1 MWPFKKDKFKNLK
14 REDVVDAICELEK
27 QEASIEKSIEE
38 MAKQIEA
45 LMQKGKMEKTH
56 DLKVFYVKKISH
68 LQEEKAEAINRAV
81 YLLYNTRLLN
91 KLKNAIDDNSFY
103 ANTGKISLSNLLAD
117 QQGLAKFLNKALNTK
132 VMADDILTNADDT
145 FNEVKELYTENER
158 IYGVNSTDDELL
170 AILEAGETDEKE
182 VVEAQSETKKETA
195 TDTEE

>member
-1 MWPFKKDKFKNLK
+1 MWPFKKDKFKTLK

-27 QEASIEKSIEE
+27 QENDIEKSIEN
-38 MAKQIEA
+38 MAKQIDE
-45 LMQKGKMEKTH
+45 LMKKGKAEKTH
-56 DLKVFYVKKISH
+56 DLKVFYVKKIAH
-68 LQEEKAEAINRAV
+68 IQEEKAEAINRAV

-132 VMADDILTNADDT
+132 VMAEDILTNADDT
-145 FNEVKELYTENER
+145 FNEVKDLYTENER

-170 AILEAGETDEKE
+170 AILEAGADEAEVAETET
-182 VVEAQSETKKETA
+182 ETKKETA

>member
-27 QEASIEKSIEE
+27 QEADIEKSIEE
-38 MAKQIEA
+38 MAKQIDA

-132 VMADDILTNADDT
+132 VMAEDILTSADDT

-170 AILEAGETDEKE
+170 AILEAGATDEKE
-182 VVEAQSETKKETA
+182 VVEAQTETKKETA

>member
-27 QEASIEKSIEE
+27 QEADIEKSIEE
-38 MAKQIEA
+38 MAKQIDA

-103 ANTGKISLSNLLAD
+103 ANTGKISLSNLLSD

-132 VMADDILTNADDT
+132 VMAEDILTSADDT

-170 AILEAGETDEKE
+170 AILEAGATDEKE
-182 VVEAQSETKKETA
+182 VVEAQTETKKETA

>member
-1 MWPFKKDKFKNLK
+1 
-14 REDVVDAICELEK
+14 
-27 QEASIEKSIEE
+27 
-38 MAKQIEA
+38 MAKQIDA

-117 QQGLAKFLNKALNTK
+117 QQGLAKF
-132 VMADDILTNADDT
+132 
-145 FNEVKELYTENER
+145 FQF
-158 IYGVNSTDDELL
+158 
-170 AILEAGETDEKE
+170 LEPF
-182 VVEAQSETKKETA
+182 
-195 TDTEE
+195 